1 MVWGLMRIVLF
12 TIAFVVGMM
21 VIGPF
26 KMSAGSKSFNP
37 PRLDEHIGTSLVVA
51 CENGNVVVKHVEGAV
66 QLECARHASGRDVQ
80 IEDAPL
86 VCAAVIKMAAVG

>member
-66 QLECARHASGRDVQ
+66 QLECAQSKIVVARDPGHRK
-80 IEDAPL
+80 ARFYHL
-86 VCAAVIKMAAVG
+86 LGM

>member
-12 TIAFVVGMM
+12 TIAFVVGMT

-37 PRLDEHIGTSLVVA
+37 PRLDEHMGASLVVA
-51 CENGNVVVKHVEGAV
+51 CESGNVVVKHMEGAHGAV
-66 QLECARHASGRDVQ
+66 QLECAQSKIVVARDPQ
-80 IEDAPL
+80 NRKATYYHL
-86 VCAAVIKMAAVG
+86 LGM